1 MPAANILVYDFGG
14 GTLDVSLLS
23 LEGGVF
29 EVVAACGD
37 EHLGGE
43 DFNQELVEHLLADFR
58 SRTGLDAGR
67 DVEAVERLRIAVEAA
82 KVELSSASSTRVHVA
97 DLLEGQ
103 PLARELTRW
112 DAERIWDPLFRRAL
126 WPVEQI
132 LNISGYERA
141 EVDQVVLVGGT
152 TRVPRIRALMHE
164 FFGKEPNWQV
174 DPDQA
179 VAWGTAVQAGILTDA
194 KGIKIAATEYWGT
207 RAKRCDPLARPKA
220 KLEDGR

>member
-1 MPAANILVYDFGG
+1 MPAANIVVYDFGG

-43 DFNQELVEHLLADFR
+43 DLNQELVEHLLADFR
-58 SRTGLDAGR
+58 THTGLDAAR

-103 PLARELTRW
+103 PLARELTR
-112 DAERIWDPLFRRAL
+112 
-126 WPVEQI
+126 
-132 LNISGYERA
+132 G
-141 EVDQVVLVGGT
+141 VGGT

-220 KLEDGR
+220 RLEDGR